1 MVLLLLAVGGHGQP
15 IELREPRRESEATEE
30 YLPAVGHSLAVSS
43 HHRFHG
49 SSCALLEMIEDP

>member
-15 IELREPRRESEATEE
+15 IELREARRESESAEE
-30 YLPAVGHSLAVSS
+30 YPPAVGHSLAVAP

-49 SSCALLEMIEDP
+49 SSCALLEMIEDS